1 MAETLQLRGTLR
13 GHNGYVALVI
23 SFCYSNLK
31 ESFVKQF
38 NERLS
43 VLEKLTQKCDTFLTH
58 ETSYKRAKEE

>member
-31 ESFVKQF
+31 ESLVKNL
-38 NERLS
+38 NEDWFMKWHALHFP
-43 VLEKLTQKCDTFLTH
+43 L
-58 ETSYKRAKEE
+58 A